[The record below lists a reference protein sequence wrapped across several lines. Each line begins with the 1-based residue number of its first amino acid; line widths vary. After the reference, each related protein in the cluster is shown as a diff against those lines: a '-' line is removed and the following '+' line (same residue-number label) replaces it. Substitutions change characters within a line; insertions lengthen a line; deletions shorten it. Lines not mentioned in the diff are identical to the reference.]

1 MSADGCGNGGH
12 GTVCRESGGRSI
24 GGRETDGREKA
35 ADRKAG
41 AIGIFDSGLGG
52 LTVLREIRK
61 LLPEEDIVYFG
72 DSGRTPYGT
81 KSPDTILRYTLQDVN
96 FLLSKNVKAVV
107 IACNTASACGLE
119 AVREKFDIPV
129 TEVVRPGSRAAV
141 RATRTGRIGVIGTSA
156 TIGSGVYERAIAH
169 EAGLAG
175 RTDVNYFGKA
185 CPLFVSLAE
194 EGWWDGDITYLT
206 AEKYLSDLKR
216 DNIDTLVLGCTH
228 YPLLSDVIG
237 RVMGE
242 AVQLINSA
250 SEVALA
256 VKDDLGRRGLLK
268 EHAGGRKEAPE
279 EVKGSSAADS
289 SGCDAYEEV
298 KRSSEADSSSCDAS
312 KSAQNGPEIDFC
324 GGQVQFYTSDSVAK
338 FRQLGGKFLGAEIDR
353 VENIKIENY

>member
-24 GGRETDGREKA
+24 GGREKE

-81 KSPDTILRYTLQDVN
+81 KSPDTVLRYTLQDVN

-242 AVQLINSA
+242 DVQLINSA

-256 VKDDLGRRGLLK
+256 VKDDLGFRGLLK
-268 EHAGGRKEAPE
+268 EHAGGRKEA
-279 EVKGSSAADS
+279 S
-289 SGCDAYEEV
+289 EEV
-298 KRSSEADSSSCDAS
+298 KRSSEADSCSCDAS

-353 VENIKIENY
+353 VENINIENY